1 MPGLDIALTYTC
13 ADFRYEKYETPTADF
28 SGKYLPG
35 LPQQWGMI
43 EARYAP
49 SVGFFTQI
57 QTRYTGRFYAEDAN
71 AQAVSAYV
79 LVNARIGY
87 KRRFAFGS
95 PLGLRGENPSAPLR

>member
-1 MPGLDIALTYTC
+1 
-13 ADFRYEKYETPTADF
+13 
-28 SGKYLPG
+28 
-35 LPQQWGMI
+35 MI

-87 KRRFAFGS
+87 KRRFAFGEMDVF
-95 PLGLRGENPSAPLR
+95 LGSDNVAGARYFNNIRLNAAAGRYFEPGAGRVFFGGVEVGIGK